1 MFLLHSLECHLV
13 FKENQMAFME
23 HENVYE
29 CFAMSTLIN
38 QSVCVYN
45 VYTKENVISVYVQ
58 HMNALVINL

>member
-1 MFLLHSLECHLV
+1 
-13 FKENQMAFME
+13 MAFME

-45 VYTKENVISVYVQ
+45 VYTKENVISVYAQ